1 MKLLSTL
8 RTAAFLFA
16 FAVAIPS
23 LRAVSETYIP
33 SNAKFA
39 LYVNANKALNSS
51 SLKTLL
57 SQDGVDLEKSL
68 DDVAMVLDDLTGDVA
83 FFLTE
88 LDPADFGKSLMDV
101 VLYAPGRVN
110 EIYKR
115 LSSSADIKTEASTI
129 PGARIL
135 KIHTKNGETDALAF
149 FEFLS
154 DDIMQCR
161 LAINLPDT
169 KPFIWQV
176 NPEPPMMVTSMKTK
190 GALVSAGVDAAYVQG
205 RMKAEE
211 EAHPRTAEEK
221 VTKIETKNGAIEIDE
236 KDPSIEDIRNNVT
249 ALFARITEGS
259 RGSLDATITLR
270 CTSSAIRDEVFQT
283 VDGFVTLYTMVSGA
297 SFEIGKDGKLI
308 QQGGKSNP
316 LTTLKH
322 EPKGNDAVF
331 SLNLSEE
338 FLDEVAKS
346 AAQNNKKNSSK
357 KKKDDKAK

>member
-1 MKLLSTL
+1 MKLLSGIK
-8 RTAAFLFA
+8 AAATA
-16 FAVAIPS
+16 FALAALTPS
-23 LRAVSETYIP
+23 VFAVSETYLP

-39 LYVNANKALNSS
+39 LYVNANKAVNSPA
-51 SLKTLL
+51 LQTLL
-57 SQDGVDLEKSL
+57 FKDGVDLEHSL
-68 DDVAMVLDDLTGDVA
+68 DDVAMVKDDLTGDVS

-88 LDPADFGKSLMDV
+88 IDPGDFGKSLMDV

-110 EIYKR
+110 AIYKR
-115 LSSSADIKTEASTI
+115 LAAREDIKTEASSV

-135 KIHTKNGETDALAF
+135 KIHTVNGETDALAI
-149 FEFLS
+149 FEFIS

-169 KPFIWQV
+169 KPFIWTV
-176 NPEPPMMVTSMKTK
+176 NPETPMMVTSMKTK

-205 RMKAEE
+205 RLKAAE

-221 VTKIETKNGAIEIDE
+221 KTQIKAGDGSIEFDE
-236 KDPSIEDIRNNVT
+236 EDPSIEDIRNNLK
-249 ALFARITEGS
+249 AIFARITEGS
-259 RGSLDATITLR
+259 RGSLDAAITLR

-283 VDGFVTLYTMVSGA
+283 VDGFVTLYTMVSSA

-316 LTTLKH
+316 LSSLKH

-331 SLNLSEE
+331 TLNFSEE
-338 FLDEVAKS
+338 FLDDVAKS
-346 AAQNNKKNSSK
+346 AAKSNKKNSSK
-357 KKKDDKAK
+357 KKKEK

>member
-1 MKLLSTL
+1 MKFLSGIKV
-8 RTAAFLFA
+8 AAFTLA
-16 FAVAIPS
+16 LAALTPS
-23 LRAVSETYIP
+23 VFAVSETYIP

-39 LYVNANKALNSS
+39 LYVNANKAVNSPA
-51 SLKTLL
+51 LKTLL
-57 SQDGVDLEKSL
+57 FKDGVDLENSL
-68 DDVAMVLDDLTGDVA
+68 NDIAMVKEDLTGDVA

-88 LDPADFGKSLMDV
+88 IDPGDFGKSLMDV

-110 EIYKR
+110 AIYKR
-115 LSSSADIKTEASTI
+115 LAAREDIKTEASTI

-135 KIHTKNGETDALAF
+135 KIHTVNGKTDALAI

-154 DDIMQCR
+154 DDVMQCR

-169 KPFIWQV
+169 KPFIWSV
-176 NPEPPMMVTSMKTK
+176 NPDTPMMVTSMKTK
-190 GALVSAGVDAAYVQG
+190 GALVSAAVDAAYVQG
-205 RMKAEE
+205 RLKAEE

-221 VTKIETKNGAIEIDE
+221 KTQIKAGDGSIEFDE
-236 KDPSIEDIRNNVT
+236 EDPSIEDIRNNLK
-249 ALFARITEGS
+249 AIFARITEGS
-259 RGSLDATITLR
+259 RGSLDAAITLR

-283 VDGFVTLYTMVSGA
+283 VDGFVALYTMVSSA

-316 LTTLKH
+316 LSTLKH

-331 SLNLSEE
+331 TLNLSEE

-346 AAQNNKKNSSK
+346 AAKNNKKNSSK
-357 KKKDDKAK
+357 KKTEK

>member
-1 MKLLSTL
+1 MKLLSSL
-8 RTAAFLFA
+8 KTAAFTLA
-16 FAVAIPS
+16 LAALTPS
-23 LRAVSETYIP
+23 LFAVSETYIP

-39 LYVNANKALNSS
+39 LFVNTKKALDSAA
-51 SLKTLL
+51 LKTLL
-57 SQDGVDLEKSL
+57 SKDGVDLGRSL
-68 DDVAMVLDDLTGDVA
+68 EDIAMVTGDLTGDVS

-88 LDPADFGKSLMDV
+88 LNPGDFGKSLMDV

-135 KIHTKNGETDALAF
+135 KIHTKNGQTDSLAF
-149 FEFLS
+149 FEFIS

-161 LAINLPDT
+161 LAINLPDSQ
-169 KPFIWQV
+169 PFIWQV
-176 NPEPPMMVTSMKTK
+176 NPNTPMMVTSMKTR
-190 GALVSAGVDAAYVQG
+190 GALVSAAVDAAYVQG

-283 VDGFVTLYTMVSGA
+283 VDGFVTLYTMLSSA

-308 QQGGKSNP
+308 QKGGGSNP
-316 LTTLKH
+316 LSTLKH

-331 SLNLSEE
+331 TLNLSEE